1 MIRAWEKEAG
11 GKKSMRSKRIGM
23 MACAVILCAAL
34 LYAVGIG
41 RDFKLPPGVYGLGRE
56 NGIWLA
62 GPPDAISREELLE
75 LPRLPK
81 ALEGVIVG
89 LEALYPAAPG
99 RNSFQYEL
107 TVLKQGIVLQAVQ
120 SYGEPLI
127 HDRVV
132 LAYIRNGKILQKENL
147 EYHWGK
153 GKNITA
159 AGDWVLM
166 HDGRVLA
173 VWDDKTG
180 EPAARIELGAAEQNG
195 SPQTP
200 AAEQQDGQA
209 EQTGTQQA
217 SAPQDGQSAQTS
229 TQQASAPQD
238 GQLGQTGTQQAS
250 APQDAQAEQ
259 PGAQQSPASQADASW
274 GTPFYVEGY
283 PKEELVILR
292 HARSD
297 TMQVLAAGKLYT
309 PYRDLFGERCRRSI
323 ESRSA
328 IVAGVPTGDGLKLA
342 AFEEGVL
349 WLQVQPGPYCE
360 EEVSG
365 QQKVPYPL
373 AWTGE

>member
-1 MIRAWEKEAG
+1 M
-11 GKKSMRSKRIGM
+11 
-23 MACAVILCAAL
+23 
-34 LYAVGIG
+34 GIG

-62 GPPDAISREELLE
+62 GPLDAISREELLE
-75 LPRLPK
+75 IPHLPK
-81 ALEGVIVG
+81 VLEGVIVG

-107 TVLKQGIVLQAVQ
+107 TVLEQGIVLQAVQ

-166 HDGRVLA
+166 HDGRVLT

-200 AAEQQDGQA
+200 AAEQQDGQSEQTGTQQA
-209 EQTGTQQA
+209 SVPQDGQLEQTGTQQASAQQDGQSEQTGTQQASASQDGQSEQTGTQQA
-217 SAPQDGQSAQTS
+217 SAPQDGQAEQPETQQTS
-229 TQQASAPQD
+229 ALE
-238 GQLGQTGTQQAS
+238 GG
-250 APQDAQAEQ
+250 QAEQ
-259 PGAQQSPASQADASW
+259 PGVQQSPASQADASW

-283 PKEELVILR
+283 PKEGVVILR
-292 HARSD
+292 HSRSD
-297 TMQVLAAGKLYT
+297 TMRVLAGGKLYT
-309 PYRDLFGERCRRSI
+309 PYRDLFGEKCRRSI
-323 ESRSA
+323 EGRPA
-328 IVAGVPTGDGLKLA
+328 IMAVEPTGDGLKLA
-342 AFEEGVL
+342 GFEEGVL

-360 EEVSG
+360 EEISG
-365 QQKVPYPL
+365 KQEVPYPL
-373 AWTGE
+373 AGTGE

>member
-1 MIRAWEKEAG
+1 MIRAWEKEAR

-23 MACAVILCAAL
+23 LACAVILCAAL
-34 LYAVGIG
+34 LYAVGIE
-41 RDFKLPPGVYGLGRE
+41 RDFKLPPGFYGLGRE

-127 HDRVV
+127 HDRVI

-166 HDGRVLA
+166 HDGRVLT

-180 EPAARIELGAAEQNG
+180 EPAARIGLG
-195 SPQTP
+195 

-209 EQTGTQQA
+209 K
-217 SAPQDGQSAQTS
+217 
-229 TQQASAPQD
+229 
-238 GQLGQTGTQQAS
+238 
-250 APQDAQAEQ
+250 Q
-259 PGAQQSPASQADASW
+259 PGGQQSPASQADASW

-283 PKEELVILR
+283 PKEGVVILR
-292 HARSD
+292 HSRSD
-297 TMQVLAAGKLYT
+297 TMRVLAGGKLYT
-309 PYRDLFGERCRRSI
+309 PYRDLFGEKCRRSI
-323 ESRSA
+323 EGRPA
-328 IVAGVPTGDGLKLA
+328 IMAVEPTGDGLKLA
-342 AFEEGVL
+342 GFEEGVL

-373 AWTGE
+373 VWTGE